1 MQRAAATAAAKE
13 TPDSPSGD
21 DASSHTPKRQRLS
34 SEPESDSPSKPTAD
48 LEAISAAV
56 TAEEEKRREAIS
68 RQAAD
73 AGETEWVLDFSSFG
87 QFAPQPNVVEA
98 GSLDADDEEI
108 SGGRKSYGNFK
119 RKKAGVCSSCFFLV
133 LLTMPRIRMRTCL
146 MPMRLTP

>member
-73 AGETEWVLDFSSFG
+73 AGET
-87 QFAPQPNVVEA
+87 
-98 GSLDADDEEI
+98 
-108 SGGRKSYGNFK
+108 
-119 RKKAGVCSSCFFLV
+119 
-133 LLTMPRIRMRTCL
+133 
-146 MPMRLTP
+146 